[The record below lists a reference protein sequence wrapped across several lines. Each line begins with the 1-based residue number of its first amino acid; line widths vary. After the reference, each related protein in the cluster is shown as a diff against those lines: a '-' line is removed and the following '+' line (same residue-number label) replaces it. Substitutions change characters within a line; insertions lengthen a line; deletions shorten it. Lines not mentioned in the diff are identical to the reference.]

1 MKKILIPLF
10 SAAVMVSCGTVN
22 VSNDGNSSQNST
34 STKAKGDKAFLS
46 AYKEIKADDLKKNL
60 YVIASDE
67 MEGRDTGSP
76 GQKKAGEYMINYYK
90 NLGISYPKALGSY
103 YQKVPADFMKK
114 RGGGN
119 LPDSENILAFI
130 EGSEKPEEIVVVS
143 AHYDHVGTKNGVVYN
158 GADDDGSGTVA
169 VMEIAKAFQSAKK
182 AGKGPKRSIL
192 FLHVTGEEHG
202 LFGSEFYTD
211 NPVFPLANTV
221 VDLNID
227 MIGRDD
233 PENRG
238 KQYVYVIGSEMLS
251 SELKVIN
258 EAANKKTNN
267 LELNYKYD
275 DPNDPEQLYY
285 RSDHYNF
292 AKNNVPVAFFFDGI
306 HEDYHKPTDDV
317 EKIDYSLLQKRTQLV
332 FATAWEIANREA
344 RIIVD
349 KK

>member
-1 MKKILIPLF
+1 MKKLLIPLF
-10 SAAVMVSCGTVN
+10 ALALMTSCKTAQVA
-22 VSNDGNSSQNST
+22 DGT
-34 STKAKGDKAFLS
+34 STNHVFEKHDKAFAN
-46 AYKEIKADDLKKNL
+46 AYKSIKAENLKKNL

-67 MEGRDTGSP
+67 MEGRDTGSK
-76 GQKKAGEYMINYYK
+76 GQKKAGEYMVNYYK
-90 NLGISYPKALGSY
+90 NLEISYPKALGSY
-103 YQKVPADFMKK
+103 YQKVPSAFMKK

-119 LPDSENILAFI
+119 LPDSENIMAFI

-143 AHYDHVGTKNGVVYN
+143 AHYDHVGIKNGVVYN

-169 VMEIAKAFQSAKK
+169 VMEMAKAFQEAKK
-182 AGKGPKRSIL
+182 AGNGPKRSVL

-202 LFGSEFYTD
+202 LFGSEYYTE

-233 PENRG
+233 PDNRG
-238 KQYVYVIGSEMLS
+238 KQYVYVIGSDMLS
-251 SELKVIN
+251 SQLKVIN

-275 DPNDPEQLYY
+275 DLNDPQQLYY

-292 AKNNVPVAFFFDGI
+292 AKHNVPVAFFFDGI
-306 HEDYHKPTDDV
+306 HEDYHKSTDDPD
-317 EKIDYSLLQKRTQLV
+317 KIDYNLLEKRTQLV
-332 FATAWEIANREA
+332 FTTAWDIANRAE
-344 RIIVD
+344 RIVVD

>member
-1 MKKILIPLF
+1 MRKLFIPLF
-10 SAAVMVSCGTVN
+10 SLVVLVSCGTAKN
-22 VSNDGNSSQNST
+22 AADAGAAQTSSS
-34 STKAKGDKAFLS
+34 SKGDKAFLS
-46 AYKEIKADDLKKNL
+46 AYKEIKAEDLKKNL

-76 GQKKAGEYMINYYK
+76 GQKRAGEYMVNYYK
-90 NLGISYPKALGSY
+90 GLGISYPKALGSY

-130 EGSEKPEEIVVVS
+130 EGSEKPEEIVVIS
-143 AHYDHVGTKNGVVYN
+143 GHYDHVGTRNGVVYN

-169 VMEIAKAFQSAKK
+169 VMEIAKAFQAAKK
-182 AGKGPKRSIL
+182 AGNGPKRSIL

-251 SELKVIN
+251 SQLKVIN

-275 DPNDPEQLYY
+275 DPNDTERLYY

-317 EKIDYSLLQKRTQLV
+317 EKIDYNLLAKRTQLV
-332 FATAWEIANREA
+332 FTTAWEIANRAE
-344 RIIVD
+344 RIVVD

>member
-10 SAAVMVSCGTVN
+10 SIAVLVSCGTSKMVN
-22 VSNDGNSSQNST
+22 DSGTSAVVSSDV
-34 STKAKGDKAFLS
+34 KEDKGFLA
-46 AYKEIKADDLKKNL
+46 AYKMIKADDLKKNL

-76 GQKKAGEYMINYYK
+76 GQKKAGEYMVNYYK

-103 YQKVPADFMKK
+103 YQKVPSDFMKK

-130 EGSEKPEEIVVVS
+130 EGTEKPDEIVVVS
-143 AHYDHVGTKNGVVYN
+143 AHYDHVGSNNGVVYN

-182 AGKGPKRSIL
+182 AGNGPKRSIL

-202 LFGSEFYTD
+202 LFGSEYYTD

-221 VDLNID
+221 VNLNID

-238 KQYVYVIGSEMLS
+238 RQYVYVIGSEMLS
-251 SELKVIN
+251 SELKMIN
-258 EAANKKTNN
+258 EAANKKTNK

-275 DPNDPEQLYY
+275 DPNDPQKLYY

-292 AKNNVPVAFFFDGI
+292 AKNNIPVAFFFDGI
-306 HEDYHKPTDDV
+306 HEDYHKPTDDP
-317 EKIDYSLLQKRTQLV
+317 EKIDYKLLEKRTQLI
-332 FATAWEIANREA
+332 FATAWELANRTN
-344 RIIVD
+344 RIVVD

>member
-1 MKKILIPLF
+1 MKKLLIPLLAIVVQTGCKTANTSNETSTATFKHDKAF
-10 SAAVMVSCGTVN
+10 SAA
-22 VSNDGNSSQNST
+22 
-34 STKAKGDKAFLS
+34 
-46 AYKEIKADDLKKNL
+46 YKMINAEDLKKNL
-60 YVIASDE
+60 YVIAADG

-76 GQKKAGEYMINYYK
+76 GQKRAGEYIVNYYK
-90 NLGISYPKALGSY
+90 NLGISHPKVLNSFF
-103 YQKVPADFMKK
+103 QKVPADFMKK

-169 VMEIAKAFQSAKK
+169 VMEIAKAFQAAKK
-182 AGKGPKRSIL
+182 AGKGPKRSVL

-202 LFGSEFYTD
+202 LFGSEYYSQ

-233 PENRG
+233 PANRG

-251 SELKVIN
+251 SQLKVIN
-258 EAANKKTNN
+258 EAANKRTNN

-275 DPNDPEQLYY
+275 DLNDPEQLYY

-292 AKNNVPVAFFFDGI
+292 AKHNIPVAFFFDGI
-306 HEDYHKPTDDV
+306 HEDYHKPTDDP
-317 EKIDYSLLQKRTQLV
+317 EKIDYPLLEKRTQLI
-332 FATAWEIANREA
+332 FTTAWDIANRAE
-344 RIIVD
+344 RIVVD

>member
-1 MKKILIPLF
+1 MRKLIIPLF
-10 SAAVMVSCGTVN
+10 SLAVLVSCGTAKN
-22 VSNDGNSSQNST
+22 AADAGAAQTSSS
-34 STKAKGDKAFLS
+34 SKGDKAFLS
-46 AYKEIKADDLKKNL
+46 AYKEIKAEDLKKNL

-76 GQKKAGEYMINYYK
+76 GQKRAGEYMVNYYK
-90 NLGISYPKALGSY
+90 GLGISYPKALGSY

-130 EGSEKPEEIVVVS
+130 EGSEKPEEIVVIS
-143 AHYDHVGTKNGVVYN
+143 GHYDHVGTRNGVVYN

-169 VMEIAKAFQSAKK
+169 VMEIAKAFQAAKK
-182 AGKGPKRSIL
+182 AGNGPKRSIL

-251 SELKVIN
+251 SQLKVIN

-275 DPNDPEQLYY
+275 DPNDTERLYY

-317 EKIDYSLLQKRTQLV
+317 EKIDYNLLAKRTQLV
-332 FATAWEIANREA
+332 FTTAWEIANRPD
-344 RIIVD
+344 RIVVD

>member
-1 MKKILIPLF
+1 MRKLFIPLF
-10 SAAVMVSCGTVN
+10 SLAVLVSCGTAKN
-22 VSNDGNSSQNST
+22 AADAGAAQTSSS
-34 STKAKGDKAFLS
+34 SKGDKAFLS
-46 AYKEIKADDLKKNL
+46 AYKEIKAEDLKKNL

-76 GQKKAGEYMINYYK
+76 GQKRAGEYMVNYYK
-90 NLGISYPKALGSY
+90 GLGISYPKALGSY

-130 EGSEKPEEIVVVS
+130 EGSEKPEEIVVIS
-143 AHYDHVGTKNGVVYN
+143 GHYDHVGTRNGVVYN

-169 VMEIAKAFQSAKK
+169 VMEIAKAFQAAKK
-182 AGKGPKRSIL
+182 AGNGPKRSIL

-211 NPVFPLANTV
+211 NPVFPLTNTV

-251 SELKVIN
+251 SQLKVIN

-275 DPNDPEQLYY
+275 DPNDTERLYY

-317 EKIDYSLLQKRTQLV
+317 EKIDYNLLAKRTQLV
-332 FATAWEIANREA
+332 FTTAWEIANRPD
-344 RIIVD
+344 RIVVD

>member
-1 MKKILIPLF
+1 MKKILIPLL
-10 SAAVMVSCGTVN
+10 AMAVMTSCGTAN
-22 VSNDGNSSQNST
+22 ISNGNTSHPV
-34 STKAKGDKAFLS
+34 STKHNKAFNN
-46 AYKEIKADDLKKNL
+46 AYKEINAADLKKNL
-60 YVIASDE
+60 YVIAADD
-67 MEGRDTGSP
+67 MEGRDTGSK

-90 NLGISYPKALGSY
+90 NLGISAPKALGSY
-103 YQKVPADFMKK
+103 YQKVPSEFMKQ

-130 EGSEKPEEIVVVS
+130 EGSEKPDEIVVVS

-169 VMEIAKAFQSAKK
+169 VMEIAKAFQQAKK

-202 LFGSEFYTD
+202 LFGSEYYSEH
-211 NPVFPLANTV
+211 PVFPLANTV

-233 PENRG
+233 PANRG

-251 SELKVIN
+251 SQLKVIN
-258 EAANKKTNN
+258 EAANKRTNN

-275 DPNDPEQLYY
+275 DLNDPEQLYY

-292 AKNNVPVAFFFDGI
+292 AKHNIPVAFFFDGI
-306 HEDYHKPTDDV
+306 HEDYHKPGDDP
-317 EKIDYSLLQKRTQLV
+317 EKIDYQLLEKRTQLI
-332 FATAWEIANREA
+332 FTTSWDIANREE
-344 RIIVD
+344 RIVVD
-349 KK
+349 RK

>member
-1 MKKILIPLF
+1 MKKILIPLL
-10 SAAVMVSCGTVN
+10 AMAVMTSCGTASL
-22 VSNDGNSSQNST
+22 SNGNASHPV
-34 STKAKGDKAFLS
+34 STKHSKAFNN
-46 AYKEIKADDLKKNL
+46 AYKEINAADLKKNL
-60 YVIASDE
+60 YVIAADD
-67 MEGRDTGSP
+67 MEGRDTGSK
-76 GQKKAGEYMINYYK
+76 GQKKAGEYIINYYK
-90 NLGISYPKALGSY
+90 NLGISAPKALGSY
-103 YQKVPADFMKK
+103 YQKVPSAFMKK

-130 EGSEKPEEIVVVS
+130 EGSEKPDEIVVVS

-169 VMEIAKAFQSAKK
+169 VMEIAKAFQQAKK

-202 LFGSEFYTD
+202 LFGSEYYSE

-233 PENRG
+233 PANRG

-251 SELKVIN
+251 SQLKVIN
-258 EAANKKTNN
+258 EAANKRTNN

-275 DPNDPEQLYY
+275 DLNDPEQLYY

-292 AKNNVPVAFFFDGI
+292 AKHNIPVAFFFDGI
-306 HEDYHKPTDDV
+306 HEDYHKPGDDP
-317 EKIDYSLLQKRTQLV
+317 EKIDYQLLEKRTQLI
-332 FATAWEIANREA
+332 FTTAWDIANREE
-344 RIIVD
+344 RIVVD
-349 KK
+349 RK

>member
-1 MKKILIPLF
+1 MRKLFIPLF
-10 SAAVMVSCGTVN
+10 SLAVLVSCGTAKN
-22 VSNDGNSSQNST
+22 AADAGTTQTSSV
-34 STKAKGDKAFLS
+34 AKGDKAFLA
-46 AYKEIKADDLKKNL
+46 AYKEIKAEDLKKNL

-76 GQKKAGEYMINYYK
+76 GQKRAGEYMVNYYK
-90 NLGISYPKALGSY
+90 GLGISYPKALGTY
-103 YQKVPADFMKK
+103 YQKVPSDFMKK

-130 EGSEKPEEIVVVS
+130 EGSEKPEEIVVIS
-143 AHYDHVGTKNGVVYN
+143 GHYDHVGTRNGVVYN

-169 VMEIAKAFQSAKK
+169 VMEIAKAFQAAKK
-182 AGKGPKRSIL
+182 AGNGPKRSIL

-238 KQYVYVIGSEMLS
+238 KQYVYGRRR
-251 SELKVIN
+251 
-258 EAANKKTNN
+258 
-267 LELNYKYD
+267 
-275 DPNDPEQLYY
+275 QC
-285 RSDHYNF
+285 
-292 AKNNVPVAFFFDGI
+292 
-306 HEDYHKPTDDV
+306 
-317 EKIDYSLLQKRTQLV
+317 
-332 FATAWEIANREA
+332 
-344 RIIVD
+344 
-349 KK
+349 

>member
-1 MKKILIPLF
+1 MRKLLVPVF
-10 SAAVMVSCGTVN
+10 SAVLLVSCGTAKTASD
-22 VSNDGNSSQNST
+22 VSSSQNS
-34 STKAKGDKAFLS
+34 AVKGDKAFVS
-46 AYKEIKADDLKKNL
+46 AYKEIKAADLKKNL

-67 MEGRDTGSP
+67 MKGRDTGSP
-76 GQKKAGEYMINYYK
+76 GQKRAGEYMVNYYK
-90 NLGISYPKALGSY
+90 NLGISFPKALGSY
-103 YQKVPADFMKK
+103 YQKVPSDFMKK
-114 RGGGN
+114 RGGSN

-169 VMEIAKAFQSAKK
+169 VMEIAKAFQAAKK
-182 AGKGPKRSIL
+182 SGKGPKRSVL

-202 LFGSEFYTD
+202 LFGSEYYTD

-251 SELKVIN
+251 SQLKLIN
-258 EAANKKTNN
+258 EAANKRTNN
-267 LELNYKYD
+267 LVLNYKYD
-275 DPNDPEQLYY
+275 DPNDPQRLYY

-317 EKIDYSLLQKRTQLV
+317 EKIDYDLLAKRTQLV
-332 FATAWEIANREA
+332 FATAWEIANRPD

>member
-10 SAAVMVSCGTVN
+10 AMAVMTSCGTAN
-22 VSNDGNSSQNST
+22 ISNGNTSHPV
-34 STKAKGDKAFLS
+34 STKHSKAFNN
-46 AYKEIKADDLKKNL
+46 AYKEINAVDLKKNL
-60 YVIASDE
+60 YVIAADD
-67 MEGRDTGSP
+67 MEGRDTGSK

-90 NLGISYPKALGSY
+90 NLGISAPKALGSY
-103 YQKVPADFMKK
+103 YQKVPSEFMKQ

-130 EGSEKPEEIVVVS
+130 EGSEKPDEIVVVS

-169 VMEIAKAFQSAKK
+169 VMEIAKAFQQAKK

-202 LFGSEFYTD
+202 LFGSEYYSE

-233 PENRG
+233 PANRG

-251 SELKVIN
+251 SQLKVIN
-258 EAANKKTNN
+258 EAANKRTNN

-275 DPNDPEQLYY
+275 DLNDPEQLYY

-292 AKNNVPVAFFFDGI
+292 AKHNIPVAFFFDGI
-306 HEDYHKPTDDV
+306 HEDYHKPGDDP
-317 EKIDYSLLQKRTQLV
+317 EKIDYQLLEKRTQLV
-332 FATAWEIANREA
+332 FTTAWDIANRDE
-344 RIIVD
+344 RIVVD
-349 KK
+349 RK

>member
-1 MKKILIPLF
+1 MTKLLIPIF
-10 SAAVMVSCGTVN
+10 SIALLISCGTAKTGSD
-22 VSNDGNSSQNST
+22 VSSGHSSTVKN
-34 STKAKGDKAFLS
+34 DKAFLS
-46 AYKEIKADDLKKNL
+46 AYKEIKAADLKKNL

-76 GQKKAGEYMINYYK
+76 GQKRAGEYMVNYYK

-103 YQKVPADFMKK
+103 YQKVPSDFMKK
-114 RGGGN
+114 RGGGS

-130 EGSEKPEEIVVVS
+130 EGSEKPEEIVVIS
-143 AHYDHVGTKNGVVYN
+143 GHYDHVGTKNGVVYN

-202 LFGSEFYTD
+202 LFGSDYYTS

-251 SELKVIN
+251 SQLKVIT
-258 EAANKKTNN
+258 EAANKRTNN

-275 DPNDPEQLYY
+275 DPSDPQKLYY

-292 AKNNVPVAFFFDGI
+292 AKNNIPVAFFFDGI

-317 EKIDYSLLQKRTQLV
+317 EKIDYDLLAKRTQLV
-332 FATAWEIANREA
+332 FATAWELANRPE
-344 RIIVD
+344 RIVVD
-349 KK
+349 RK

>member
-1 MKKILIPLF
+1 MKKLFIPLF
-10 SAAVMVSCGTVN
+10 SIAVLVSCGT
-22 VSNDGNSSQNST
+22 SKTPTEAASQTLSSV
-34 STKAKGDKAFLS
+34 KGDKAFLS
-46 AYKEIKADDLKKNL
+46 AYKEISADDLKKNL

-67 MEGRDTGSP
+67 MGGRDTGSP
-76 GQKKAGEYMINYYK
+76 GQKKAGVYMVNYYK
-90 NLGISYPKALGSY
+90 NLGISFPKALGSY

-130 EGSEKPEEIVVVS
+130 EGSEKPEEIVVIS
-143 AHYDHVGTKNGVVYN
+143 GHYDHVGTQNGVVYN

-202 LFGSEFYTD
+202 LFGSEYYTD

-251 SELKVIN
+251 SQLKIIN
-258 EAANKKTNN
+258 EAANKRTNN
-267 LELNYKYD
+267 LELNYRYD
-275 DPNDPEQLYY
+275 DPSDTERLYY

-292 AKNNVPVAFFFDGI
+292 AKHDIPVAFFFDGI

-317 EKIDYSLLQKRTQLV
+317 EKIDYNLLAKRAQLV
-332 FATAWEIANREA
+332 FTTAWELANRTE
-344 RIIVD
+344 RIVVD

>member
-10 SAAVMVSCGTVN
+10 AMAVMTSCGTAN
-22 VSNDGNSSQNST
+22 LSDGNTSHPV
-34 STKAKGDKAFLS
+34 STKHSKAFDN
-46 AYKEIKADDLKKNL
+46 AYKVINAEDLKKNL
-60 YVIASDE
+60 YVIAADD
-67 MEGRDTGSP
+67 MEGRDTGSK

-90 NLGISYPKALGSY
+90 NLGISGPKALGSY
-103 YQKVPADFMKK
+103 YQKVPSEFMKK

-130 EGSEKPEEIVVVS
+130 EGSEKPDEIVVVS

-169 VMEIAKAFQSAKK
+169 VMEIAKAFQQAKK

-202 LFGSEFYTD
+202 LFGSEYYSE

-233 PENRG
+233 PANRG

-251 SELKVIN
+251 SQLKVIN
-258 EAANKKTNN
+258 EAANKRTNN

-275 DPNDPEQLYY
+275 DLNDPEQLYY

-292 AKNNVPVAFFFDGI
+292 AKHNIPVAFFFDGI
-306 HEDYHKPTDDV
+306 HEDYHKPGDDP
-317 EKIDYSLLQKRTQLV
+317 EKIDYQLLEKRTQLI
-332 FATAWEIANREA
+332 FTTAWDIANREE
-344 RIIVD
+344 RIVVD
-349 KK
+349 RK

>member
-1 MKKILIPLF
+1 MRKLFIPLF
-10 SAAVMVSCGTVN
+10 SLAVLVSCGTAKN
-22 VSNDGNSSQNST
+22 AADAGTTQTSSA
-34 STKAKGDKAFLS
+34 AKGDKAFMA
-46 AYKEIKADDLKKNL
+46 AYKEIKAEDLKKNL

-76 GQKKAGEYMINYYK
+76 GQKRAGEYMVNYYK
-90 NLGISYPKALGSY
+90 GLGISYPKALGSY
-103 YQKVPADFMKK
+103 YQKVPSDFMKK

-130 EGSEKPEEIVVVS
+130 EGSEKPEEIIVIS
-143 AHYDHVGTKNGVVYN
+143 GHYDHVGTRNGVVYN

-169 VMEIAKAFQSAKK
+169 VMEIAKAFQAAKK
-182 AGKGPKRSIL
+182 AGNGPKRSIL

-211 NPVFPLANTV
+211 NPVFPLANTL

-251 SELKVIN
+251 SQLKLIN

-275 DPNDPEQLYY
+275 DPNDTERLYY

-317 EKIDYSLLQKRTQLV
+317 EKIDYNLLAKRTQLV
-332 FATAWEIANREA
+332 FTTAWEIANRPD
-344 RIIVD
+344 RIVVD

>member
-1 MKKILIPLF
+1 MRKLFIPLF
-10 SAAVMVSCGTVN
+10 SLAVLVSCGTAKN
-22 VSNDGNSSQNST
+22 AADAGTTQTSSA
-34 STKAKGDKAFLS
+34 AKGDKAFLA
-46 AYKEIKADDLKKNL
+46 AYKEIKAEDLKKNL
-60 YVIASDE
+60 YVIASDD

-76 GQKKAGEYMINYYK
+76 GQKRAGEYMVNYYK
-90 NLGISYPKALGSY
+90 GLGISYPKALGSY
-103 YQKVPADFMKK
+103 YQKVPSDFMKK

-130 EGSEKPEEIVVVS
+130 EGSEKPEEIVVIS
-143 AHYDHVGTKNGVVYN
+143 GHYDHVGTRNGVVYN

-169 VMEIAKAFQSAKK
+169 VMEIAKAFQAAKK
-182 AGKGPKRSIL
+182 AGNGPKRSIL

-251 SELKVIN
+251 SQLKVIN

-275 DPNDPEQLYY
+275 DPNDTERLYY

-317 EKIDYSLLQKRTQLV
+317 EKIDYNLLAKRTQLV
-332 FATAWEIANREA
+332 FTTAWEIANRPD
-344 RIIVD
+344 RIVVD

>member
-1 MKKILIPLF
+1 MRKLFIPIW
-10 SAAVMVSCGTVN
+10 SAVVLVSCGTAKTA
-22 VSNDGNSSQNST
+22 SDASSSQNSVT
-34 STKAKGDKAFLS
+34 VKGDKVFLS
-46 AYKEIKADDLKKNL
+46 AYREIKAVDLKKNL

-76 GQKKAGEYMINYYK
+76 GQKRAGEYMVNYYK
-90 NLGISYPKALGSY
+90 NLKIPHPEAMNSY
-103 YQKVPADFMKK
+103 YQKVPSDFMKK
-114 RGGGN
+114 RGGEV

-130 EGSEKPEEIVVVS
+130 EGTEKPKEIIVIS

-169 VMEIAKAFQSAKK
+169 VMEIAKAFQKAKK
-182 AGKGPKRSIL
+182 SGKGPKRSIL

-202 LFGSEFYTD
+202 LFGSEYYTD
-211 NPVFPLANTV
+211 HPVFPFANTV
-221 VDLNID
+221 ADLNID

-251 SELKVIN
+251 SQLKVIT
-258 EAANKKTNN
+258 EEANKKTNN

-275 DPNDPEQLYY
+275 DPNDPQRLYY

-292 AKNNVPVAFFFDGI
+292 AKNNIPVAFFFDGI

-317 EKIDYSLLQKRTQLV
+317 EKIDYDLLMKRTQLV
-332 FATAWEIANREA
+332 FTTAWELANRPE
-344 RIIVD
+344 RIVVD

>member
-1 MKKILIPLF
+1 MKKILIPLL
-10 SAAVMVSCGTVN
+10 ALVVMTGCGTAN
-22 VSNDGNSSQNST
+22 VSNTVSSQSV
-34 STKAKGDKAFLS
+34 SSKHDKGYAIG
-46 AYKEIKADDLKKNL
+46 YKMINAEDLKKNL

-76 GQKKAGEYMINYYK
+76 GQKKAGEYMVNYYK
-90 NLGISYPKALGSY
+90 NLGVSYPKALGSY
-103 YQKVPADFMKK
+103 YQKVPSEFMKK

-119 LPDSENILAFI
+119 LPDSENIMAFI
-130 EGSEKPEEIVVVS
+130 EGSEKPDEIVVIS
-143 AHYDHVGTKNGVVYN
+143 GHYDHVGTKNGVVYN

-169 VMEIAKAFQSAKK
+169 VMEMAKAFQAAKK
-182 AGKGPKRSIL
+182 AGKGPKRSVL

-202 LFGSEFYTD
+202 LFGSEYYTD

-233 PENRG
+233 PANRG
-238 KQYVYVIGSEMLS
+238 KQYIYVIGSDMLS
-251 SELKVIN
+251 SQLKVIN
-258 EAANKKTNN
+258 EEANKKTHN

-275 DPNDPEQLYY
+275 DLNDPEQLYY

-306 HEDYHKPTDDV
+306 HEDYHKPTDDPD
-317 EKIDYSLLQKRTQLV
+317 KIDYKLLEKRTQLI
-332 FATAWEIANREA
+332 FTTAWDIANRTE
-344 RIIVD
+344 RIVVD

>member
-10 SAAVMVSCGTVN
+10 AMAMMTSCGTAKI
-22 VSNDGNSSQNST
+22 SDGNASHPV
-34 STKAKGDKAFLS
+34 STKHNKAFNN
-46 AYKEIKADDLKKNL
+46 AYKEINAADLKKNL
-60 YVIASDE
+60 YVIAADD
-67 MEGRDTGSP
+67 MEGRDTGSK
-76 GQKKAGEYMINYYK
+76 GQKKAGEYIVNYYK
-90 NLGISYPKALGSY
+90 SLEISAPKALHSY
-103 YQKVPADFMKK
+103 YQKVPAEFMKK

-169 VMEIAKAFQSAKK
+169 VMEIAKAFQQAKK
-182 AGKGPKRSIL
+182 AGKGPKRSVL

-202 LFGSEFYTD
+202 LFGSEFYSE
-211 NPVFPLANTV
+211 NPVYPLANTV

-233 PENRG
+233 PANRG
-238 KQYVYVIGSEMLS
+238 KQYVYVIGSDMLS
-251 SELKVIN
+251 SQLKVIN
-258 EAANKKTNN
+258 EAANKRTNN

-275 DPNDPEQLYY
+275 DLNDPEQLYY

-292 AKNNVPVAFFFDGI
+292 AKHNIPVAFFFDGI
-306 HEDYHKPTDDV
+306 HEDYHKPTDDP
-317 EKIDYSLLQKRTQLV
+317 EKIDYQLLEKRTQLI
-332 FATAWEIANREA
+332 FTTAWDIANREE
-344 RIIVD
+344 RLLVD
-349 KK
+349 RK

>member
-1 MKKILIPLF
+1 MRKLFIPLF
-10 SAAVMVSCGTVN
+10 SLAVLVSCGTAKN
-22 VSNDGNSSQNST
+22 AADAGTTQTSSA
-34 STKAKGDKAFLS
+34 AKGDKAFLA
-46 AYKEIKADDLKKNL
+46 AYKEIKAEDLKKNL

-76 GQKKAGEYMINYYK
+76 GQKRAGEYMVNYYK
-90 NLGISYPKALGSY
+90 GLGISYPKTLGSY

-130 EGSEKPEEIVVVS
+130 EGSEKPEEIVVIS
-143 AHYDHVGTKNGVVYN
+143 GHYDHVGTRNGVVYN

-169 VMEIAKAFQSAKK
+169 VMEIAKAFQAAKK
-182 AGKGPKRSIL
+182 AGNGPKRSIL

-251 SELKVIN
+251 SQLKVIN

-275 DPNDPEQLYY
+275 DPNDTERLYY

-317 EKIDYSLLQKRTQLV
+317 EKIDYNLLAKRTQLV
-332 FATAWEIANREA
+332 FTTAWEIANRAE
-344 RIIVD
+344 RIVVD

>member
-1 MKKILIPLF
+1 MNKLIIPLF
-10 SAAVMVSCGTVN
+10 SIALMVGCGTTN
-22 VSNDGNSSQNST
+22 NSVKEGTSQSASGSKENR
-34 STKAKGDKAFLS
+34 AFLA
-46 AYKEIKADDLKKNL
+46 AYKEIKLEDLKKNL

-76 GQKKAGEYMINYYK
+76 GQKKAGEYMVNYYK
-90 NLGISYPKALGSY
+90 SLGISYPKALGSY
-103 YQKVPADFMKK
+103 YQKVPSDFMKK
-114 RGGGN
+114 RGGET

-130 EGSEKPEEIVVVS
+130 EGSEKPDEIVVIS
-143 AHYDHVGTKNGVVYN
+143 GHYDHVGTRNGVVYN

-182 AGKGPKRSIL
+182 AGHGPKRSIL

-251 SELKVIN
+251 SQLKVIN

-275 DPNDPEQLYY
+275 DPADPQRLYY

-292 AKNNVPVAFFFDGI
+292 AKNNIPVAFFFDGI

-317 EKIDYSLLQKRTQLV
+317 EKIDYPLLQKRTQLV
-332 FATAWEIANREA
+332 FATAWELANRKD

-349 KK
+349 KKK